1 MLLYNS
7 YLHYGIPARF
17 DQFTSDHLSE
27 LLKFLAHTG
36 NDEYRPTALDAG
48 FASFPQV
55 EWRRSSTTRRNMNAQ
70 KRTSTKKPVSS
81 GEDRK
86 TQSTDSVRQSLQR
99 ILETLR
105 KGGIAEPA
113 KALEQ
118 IALLAYMKLLDERE
132 PLAGSKIF
140 PGNES
145 RYRWSNF
152 LKYARPDLHTL
163 LTNQVLP
170 YLSTLDNVAP
180 VIAEYY
186 RGSSLEIENPA
197 VLDRVFHGIDSID
210 FWLFRPD
217 EMGVILEELLSN
229 AELST
234 QFRTPRP
241 LRQFMVQVLDPKPGE
256 TIYDP
261 ACGTG
266 GFLTEVVAQL
276 EKNQSTPKA
285 DRTEFAQLLYG
296 TDTSRRMIRLARMN
310 LELQGIP
317 PANVQRVNPVV
328 AYGGLL
334 PREMERKYDL
344 VLCAPPFDGSP
355 PPDEIRTDLPVPS
368 SRLEILFLEIAMV
381 SLRPGGRAAII
392 VPDSLL
398 FGAGKT
404 STEVRRI
411 LLTDYQV
418 LAVFPLPAATLKAH
432 SATKASVVVLQ
443 NPLHATNRKMQT
455 RTVWFSEVDLENPAQ
470 TLDHWSAYAA
480 SNFEQPPGI
489 ETGRVVKNGED
500 IRHWWASID
509 TIAKNDFDLSAFRYK
524 PREDQLALTEP
535 KEQLAEL
542 KKQLDLFNRQLIE
555 SAKTQ
560 EALRTP
566 KFREGIQTRKLADLV
581 DITSGTTPSTNEPE
595 YWNGTTPW
603 VSPKDMKRPI
613 IEDTIDHVSDMAV
626 QKYRRALVDEG
637 TLIVVARSMILEK
650 KLPLAIT
657 ASRLMISQDILALKP
672 KPDSGVTAWY
682 LFAYLTAIEDQI
694 LAGMQ
699 GTTHGSRK
707 LPTALL
713 NDLDIPIFSRKKMHQ
728 VEQLGMLSANLH
740 IVVSKIK
747 QLTET
752 LFPMTLRAVFQELG
766 K

>member
-1 MLLYNS
+1 
-7 YLHYGIPARF
+7 
-17 DQFTSDHLSE
+17 
-27 LLKFLAHTG
+27 
-36 NDEYRPTALDAG
+36 
-48 FASFPQV
+48 
-55 EWRRSSTTRRNMNAQ
+55 MNAK
-70 KRTSTKKPVSS
+70 KRTSAKKQPPADV
-81 GEDRK
+81 ERK
-86 TQSTDSVRQSLQR
+86 TQSKDSVRQSLQH

-152 LKYARPDLHTL
+152 LKYARPNLHTL

-186 RGSSLEIENPA
+186 RGSSLEIEDSA
-197 VLDRVFHGIDSID
+197 VLERVFHEIDEID
-210 FWLFRPD
+210 FLSLRPD

-229 AELST
+229 ADLST
-234 QFRTPRP
+234 QFRTPQP

-256 TIYDP
+256 TVYDP

-285 DRTEFAQLLYG
+285 DRTGFAQLLYG

-317 PANVQRVNPVV
+317 PANVQRTNPVV

-334 PREMERKYDL
+334 PREMEQKYDL

-381 SLRPGGRAAII
+381 SLHPGGRAAII
-392 VPDSLL
+392 LPDSLL

-418 LAVFPLPAATLKAH
+418 LAVFPLPLSTLKAH
-432 SATKASVVVLQ
+432 SATKASVVVFQ
-443 NPLHATNRKMQT
+443 KPSQPIKRRMQT
-455 RTVWFSEVDLENPAQ
+455 QSVWFSEVELASPEKALEG
-470 TLDHWSAYAA
+470 WSAYRV
-480 SNFEQPPGI
+480 SNYEQPPGI
-489 ETGRVVKNGED
+489 ETGRVVPNGSD
-500 IRHWWASID
+500 ISHWWASIE
-509 TIAKNDFDLSAFRYK
+509 TIANNGFDLSAFRYR
-524 PREDQLALTEP
+524 PRQDNITLAEP

-542 KKQLDLFNRQLIE
+542 EKQIEFANRQLIE
-555 SAKTQ
+555 SIRTQ
-560 EALRTP
+560 EALRSP
-566 KFREGIQTRKLADLV
+566 EFREGIKTRKLGELV
-581 DITSGTTPSTNEPE
+581 DISSGRTPPTNDPAF
-595 YWNGTTPW
+595 WTGTTPW
-603 VSPKDMKRPI
+603 LSPKDMKRPVI
-613 IEDTIDHVSDMAV
+613 TDTIDHVSEMAL
-626 QKYRRALVDEG
+626 QKYPGALVDEG
-637 TLIVVARSMILEK
+637 TLLVVARSMILDK
-650 KLPLAIT
+650 KLPLAI
-657 ASRLMISQDILALKP
+657 AGSRLMISQDILALKP
-672 KPDSGVTAWY
+672 KPDSSVTAWY
-682 LFAYLTAIEDQI
+682 LFAYLTAIEGQI

-699 GTTHGSRK
+699 GTTHGSLK
-707 LPTALL
+707 LPREMIV
-713 NDLDIPIFSRKKMHQ
+713 DLDVPIFTAEKMRQ
-728 VEQLGMLSANLH
+728 VEQLGHAYANLH
-740 IVVSKIK
+740 NVITTMK
-747 QLTET
+747 QMTDSLI
-752 LFPMTLRAVFQELG
+752 PITLRAVFQDLWR
-766 K
+766 